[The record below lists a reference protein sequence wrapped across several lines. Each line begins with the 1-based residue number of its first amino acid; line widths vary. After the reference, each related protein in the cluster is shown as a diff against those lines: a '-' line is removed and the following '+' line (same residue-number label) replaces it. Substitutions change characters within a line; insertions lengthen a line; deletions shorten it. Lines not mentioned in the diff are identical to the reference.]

1 MFNLWWW
8 SINCWAITIVSGQGV
23 VHERILLRR
32 RLAPQRG
39 QDLGWDLLILGGI
52 LLFNFYDL
60 RDIQTLTVRR
70 TKQWN
75 IIRCFIFKFCTG
87 DKSIPGLVLIKSSP
101 EIGTKFK
108 FVNTNKSSKKSYS
121 DRLEKDQSLW
131 RVSGPNN
138 QNHQMQIQ
146 MSYHE
151 SVHIQLC
158 HTLCANAVSND
169 RFANDAQT
177 NRN

>member
-23 VHERILLRR
+23 VHERILLRG
-32 RLAPQRG
+32 RLATQRG

-52 LLFNFYDL
+52 LLFQLLWFTGHSD
-60 RDIQTLTVRR
+60 

-75 IIRCFIFKFCTG
+75 TIRCFFCTG